1 MFVKLRT
8 LLHTAKYII
17 EKKMELLVHPHCGN
31 MHTAAMQPANC
42 HPLSYTEAAGK
53 FSGTPPDGCMRIP
66 LKKAAGVA
74 YCKRYSCLPVKK
86 TVLNYIRTHVL
97 KCRLLFFFSQTDY
110 DAILVVL
117 AKRLHGVTFVR
128 ILNT

>member
-1 MFVKLRT
+1 
-8 LLHTAKYII
+8 
-17 EKKMELLVHPHCGN
+17 MELLVHPSLRKHAYSGD
-31 MHTAAMQPANC
+31 AAGQLSP
-42 HPLSYTEAAGK
+42 PLSYTEAAGK
-53 FSGTPPDGCMRIP
+53 FSGTPPDGCMRIQ

-86 TVLNYIRTHVL
+86 TVLNYVRTHVL

>member
-1 MFVKLRT
+1 
-8 LLHTAKYII
+8 
-17 EKKMELLVHPHCGN
+17 MELLVHPHCGN

-53 FSGTPPDGCMRIP
+53 FSGTPPDGCMRIQ
-66 LKKAAGVA
+66 LKKSGRSSVLQTLLLP
-74 YCKRYSCLPVKK
+74 SCKK

>member
-1 MFVKLRT
+1 
-8 LLHTAKYII
+8 
-17 EKKMELLVHPHCGN
+17 MELLVHPHCGN

-42 HPLSYTEAAGK
+42 HPPILYR
-53 FSGTPPDGCMRIP
+53 SGRKIFGHASRRMYAHTT
-66 LKKAAGVA
+66 KKSGRSSVLQTLLLP
-74 YCKRYSCLPVKK
+74 SCKK

>member
-1 MFVKLRT
+1 
-8 LLHTAKYII
+8 
-17 EKKMELLVHPHCGN
+17 MELLVHP
-31 MHTAAMQPANC
+31 
-42 HPLSYTEAAGK
+42 PLRKHAYSGDAAGQLSSPILYR
-53 FSGTPPDGCMRIP
+53 SGRKIFGHASRRMYAHTT
-66 LKKAAGVA
+66 KKSGRSRVLQTLLLP
-74 YCKRYSCLPVKK
+74 SCKK

-117 AKRLHGVTFVR
+117 AKRLHGITFVR

>member
-1 MFVKLRT
+1 
-8 LLHTAKYII
+8 
-17 EKKMELLVHPHCGN
+17 MELLVHPPIAGTCIQRRCSRP
-31 MHTAAMQPANC
+31 AAL
-42 HPLSYTEAAGK
+42 LSYAEAAGK
-53 FSGTPPDGCMRIP
+53 FSGTPPDGCMRIQ